1 MFNMFNMFNKHY
13 LINEPRPYCTC
24 TMGMYLPY
32 IFAQQMIICHVFVP
46 EFAPLPV
53 LNCTVLY
60 LYFAPISEP
69 VPAPYVLYQVSNCF
83 AFQFNFKFDIETD
96 MYAEESIS
104 LLQVTY

>member
-1 MFNMFNMFNKHY
+1 
-13 LINEPRPYCTC
+13 
-24 TMGMYLPY
+24 MGMYLPY